1 MVKKSRSN
9 PFLFSLRSSLVT
21 AFLLLMFLA
30 IAGRL
35 FYLQVVMGSQI
46 RQAAQAQHSIY
57 KKLLPSRGE
66 IKLVDQ
72 VSQETVPVAT
82 NIEKYLAYAV
92 PQEIQNPKSTADN
105 LARVLNLSPEE
116 VLSKISDTSRKYV
129 PIKRQLT
136 ETEQRQVEDLK
147 LPGIFFDAEE
157 TRSYPQKELLSQTLG
172 FVGYN
177 QSSQNQKV
185 GLYGLERYFQDELA
199 GRPGELWQERGLGGE
214 WIFGGQRDFQPAEN
228 GVNLVLTIDKNIQ
241 FKAESVLKDTVEK
254 NSADSGSVLVINP
267 STGAVLAMAG
277 YPTFD
282 PNEYNKQTD
291 PKVYMNENV
300 TGSYEPGSVFK
311 PLTMA
316 AAINEGKVTPDTTY
330 VDTGEVKVDNFTI
343 KNFDKKARGIQTMTQ
358 VLENSLNTGVIFA
371 KEQIGNKTFFDY
383 VKKFGFGKLTGI
395 ELPEAKGNLD
405 NLRANIAV
413 SFDTATFGQGITV
426 TPIQLIQ
433 AFTAIANQG
442 KMMKP
447 YLVQSK
453 IYPDGRVENT
463 KSQEVGQVISDKT
476 ANTVAAMMV
485 NVIESGHGKKAGVP
499 GYYIAGKTGTAQV
512 AGKDGKYEENNNI
525 GSFIG
530 FGPVE
535 DPKFLMLVRVN
546 HPRSVNWAETTAAPA
561 FGEIARFIL
570 NYYQV
575 PPTRNL
581 EPNK

>member
-1 MVKKSRSN
+1 MVRKSRPS
-9 PFLFSLRSSLVT
+9 PFGSRSSLVT
-21 AFLLLMFLA
+21 AFLLLLFLIILA
-30 IAGRL
+30 RL
-35 FYLQVVMGSQI
+35 FYLQVIMGSQI
-46 RQAAQAQHSIY
+46 RVLAQAQHSIY

-72 VSQETVPVAT
+72 VSQETVPLAT

-92 PQEIQNPKSTADN
+92 PQEIVNPKNTAAS
-105 LARVLNLSPEE
+105 LAGVLGLSPED
-116 VLSKISDTSRKYV
+116 VLAKISDTSRKYV
-129 PIKRQLT
+129 PIKKQLT
-136 ETEQRQVEDLK
+136 EDEQRKVEDLK
-147 LPGIFFDAEE
+147 LPGIYFDAEE
-157 TRSYPQKELLSQTLG
+157 TRSYPQNELLSQVLG

-177 QSSQNQKV
+177 QDNQTQKV
-185 GLYGLERYFQDELA
+185 GLYGLERNFQSELA
-199 GRPGELWQERGLGGE
+199 GKPGELKQERGLGGE
-214 WIFGGQRDFQPAEN
+214 WIFGGERDFQPAED
-228 GVNLVLTIDKNIQ
+228 GVNLVLTIDRTIQ
-241 FKAESVLKDTVEK
+241 FKAESVLKDAVEK

-267 STGAVLAMAG
+267 STGAILAMAG
-277 YPTFD
+277 YPNFN
-282 PNEYNKQTD
+282 PNEFNKQTD
-291 PKVYMNENV
+291 PKVFMNENV
-300 TGSYEPGSVFK
+300 TGNYEPGSVFK

-316 AAINEGKVTPDTTY
+316 AAINEGKITPDTTY
-330 VDTGEVKVDNFTI
+330 IDTGEVKVDNFTI
-343 KNFDKKARGIQTMTQ
+343 KNFDKKARGLQTMTQ
-358 VLENSLNTGVIFA
+358 VLEQSLNTGVIFA

-383 VKKFGFGKLTGI
+383 IKKFGFGKLTGI
-395 ELPEAKGNLD
+395 ELPETKGNLD
-405 NLRANIAV
+405 NLKANIAA
-413 SFDTATFGQGITV
+413 SFDTATFGQGITI

-453 IYPDGRVENT
+453 IYSDGRVENT
-463 KSQEVGQVISDKT
+463 KPQEVAQVISEKT

-485 NVIESGHGKKAGVP
+485 SVIESGHGKKAGVP

-512 AGKDGKYEENNNI
+512 AGKDGKYEDNNNI

-535 DPKFLMLVRVN
+535 NPKFLMLIRVD

-561 FGEIARFIL
+561 FGEIAQFIL

-581 EPNK
+581 DSGK